1 MNRYKVSR
9 LISDKMKELMYGK
22 NLVVNNFK
30 VVLTADKHLADRILD
45 RKVDL
50 RIFNRIIEKLFSQR
64 VCEVLYASEVQY
76 LENINRSSAK
86 INVVY
91 RDYLLPLTVMKHE
104 DSVYSIKVRTI
115 IWHPH
120 SVQPAYTIDIN

>member
-22 NLVVNNFK
+22 NLVVDNFK
-30 VVLTADKHLADRILD
+30 VVLTADKHLADRIID

-50 RIFNRIIEKLFSQR
+50 RIFNLMVEKLFSKR
-64 VCEVLYASEVQY
+64 VCEILYASEIQY
-76 LENINRSSAK
+76 NEDVNRSSAK
-86 INVVY
+86 VNVVY
-91 RDYLLPLTVMKHE
+91 RDYLLPITVMKHG
-104 DSVYSIKVRTI
+104 DRVYSIKVRTI

-120 SVQPAYTIDIN
+120 SVQPAYAIDIN

>member
-50 RIFNRIIEKLFSQR
+50 RMFNRIIEKLFSQR

-91 RDYLLPLTVMKHE
+91 RDYLLPITVMKHE
-104 DSVYSIKVRTI
+104 DRVYSIKVRTI
-115 IWHPH
+115 IWHPT
-120 SVQPAYTIDIN
+120 SVKPEYTIDIN